1 MIVVA
6 LAGTLGFFF
15 SILHVLYYVDDT
27 RRERRRQRALD
38 SLRHPNDTEN
48 E

>member
-1 MIVVA
+1 MIFLV
-6 LAGTLGFFF
+6 LAGTLAVFFGG
-15 SILHVLYYVDDT
+15 LHVLYYVDDT

-38 SLRHPNDTEN
+38 SLRHLNDTEN